1 MGLAMPCVLSCMGE
15 GNSNI
20 LGHELNLVPH
30 LQVGAGREGAVAVAL
45 DLETQELVAIKKVL
59 NLFRHTSFTQMVR
72 NEIKVMDLL
81 KGSGEA
87 PSFTAATL
95 RSIPL
100 HNQRALRT
108 CPAADPTA
116 HVLFWGHGFEAAM
129 KPVCSLVLQRM

>member
-1 MGLAMPCVLSCMGE
+1 LYNATLQTEFWEHNVVQEAEAKRYQVLK
-15 GNSNI
+15 I
-20 LGHELNLVPH
+20 
-30 LQVGAGREGAVAVAL
+30 VGAGREGAVAVAL